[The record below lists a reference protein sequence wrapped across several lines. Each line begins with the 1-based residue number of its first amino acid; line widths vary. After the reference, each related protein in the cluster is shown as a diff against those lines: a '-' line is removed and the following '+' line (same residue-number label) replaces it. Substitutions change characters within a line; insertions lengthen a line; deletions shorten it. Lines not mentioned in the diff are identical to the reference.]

1 MRSQVRLGKGSHQL
15 LKWNTERLIRSVQN
29 PYARMRFVTP
39 MNDIPLAR
47 RYLSIAALSV
57 GMAACSPVGNDPL
70 PPGTLPYTEGYFT
83 QFFPP
88 FFQATGKPFFSHFF
102 NHKE

>member
-1 MRSQVRLGKGSHQL
+1 MRSQVMLGKGSHQI
-15 LKWNTERLIRSVQN
+15 LKSNTERLIRSVQN

-39 MNDIPLAR
+39 MRDIPLAR

-57 GMAACSPVGNDPL
+57 GVASCSPVGNDPL
-70 PPGTLPYTEGYFT
+70 PPGTLPYTEGYLT
-83 QFFPP
+83 QFFP
-88 FFQATGKPFFSHFF
+88 HFF

>member
-1 MRSQVRLGKGSHQL
+1 MRSQVRLGKGSQGVNKSNSGAVIH
-15 LKWNTERLIRSVQN
+15 SVQN

-39 MNDIPLAR
+39 MRDIPLAR

-70 PPGTLPYTEGYFT
+70 PPGTLPYTEGYLT

-88 FFQATGKPFFSHFF
+88 FFQATGKPFFPHFF

>member
-1 MRSQVRLGKGSHQL
+1 MRSQVRLGKGSHQI

-47 RYLSIAALSV
+47 RYLSIAALSL

-83 QFFPP
+83 QFFP
-88 FFQATGKPFFSHFF
+88 HFF

>member
-1 MRSQVRLGKGSHQL
+1 MRSQVRLGKGSQGVNKSNSGAVIH
-15 LKWNTERLIRSVQN
+15 SVQN

-39 MNDIPLAR
+39 MRDIPLAR

-57 GMAACSPVGNDPL
+57 GVASCSPVGNDPL
-70 PPGTLPYTEGYFT
+70 PPRTLPYTEGYLT
-83 QFFPP
+83 QFFP
-88 FFQATGKPFFSHFF
+88 HFF